1 MKVCFLHL
9 DPVGD
14 EPRVRRQ
21 ADALHGA
28 GYEVVAI
35 GATGARSPKPA
46 WRVIELE
53 LPRITGARRLGAM
66 ARQASSALG
75 GRVAVNAYWSDR
87 RRRAV
92 LDAALRERADVYV
105 AREWRTLPIGVELRK
120 RTGAALAMD
129 SPELSSEE
137 REDSGTWRR
146 FFRPMIVAIETRYLP
161 EVQLVTAV
169 SDGIASRLQER
180 YGLEQTPTTV
190 RNIPP
195 YQECEF
201 REPGDVIEVV
211 FHGVMAVSRGIE
223 SVVGS
228 VATWPDNVRLTLR
241 GPSDPAYL
249 DRLRELAGFGL
260 DRIVFA
266 PSVPMTE
273 LVTAASS
280 GDVGIFA
287 LPDYG
292 RQMANALPNK
302 LFEYIMAGLAVCVSD
317 LPAMA
322 SIVDEWGCG
331 VKIERPF
338 GPEQVSAAVHRM
350 VASDIAAMKR
360 SSLMAARELNWD
372 RESERYLQV
381 FAQVFGPP
389 A

>member
-14 EPRVRRQ
+14 EPRIRRQ
-21 ADALHGA
+21 ADALHSA
-28 GYEVVAI
+28 GYDVVAI

-46 WRVIELE
+46 WRVVELE
-53 LPRITGARRLGAM
+53 LPRITGARRLLAM

-75 GRVAVNAYWSDR
+75 GSVALSAYWSDR
-87 RRRAV
+87 RRKAV
-92 LDAALRERADVYV
+92 LDAALRERADVYI
-105 AREWRTLPIGVELRK
+105 AREWRTLPIGVELCRQ
-120 RTGAALAMD
+120 TGAGLAMD

-137 REDSGTWRR
+137 REDSATWRR
-146 FFRPMIVAIETRYLP
+146 FFRPMIVAIEERYLR
-161 EVQLVTAV
+161 EAQLVTAV
-169 SDGIASRLQER
+169 SDGIGARLQEC

-190 RNIPP
+190 RNMPH
-195 YQECEF
+195 YQEFEF
-201 REPGDVIEVV
+201 REPGAVLEVV
-211 FHGVMAVSRGIE
+211 FHGVIAVSRGIE
-223 SVVGS
+223 AVVGS

-241 GPSDPAYL
+241 GLSDGAYL
-249 DRLRELAGFGL
+249 EQLRQLAGDGL

-266 PSVPMTE
+266 PPVPMTE
-273 LVTAASS
+273 LVTAAASA
-280 GDVGIFA
+280 DVGIFA

-322 SIVDEWGCG
+322 SVVDTWGCG

-338 GPEQVSAAVHRM
+338 GAEQVSAAIHRM
-350 VASDIAAMKR
+350 VTSDIAAMKR
-360 SSLMAARELNWD
+360 SSLEAARELNWG

-381 FAQVFGPP
+381 FAQAFGPP